1 MATRTRPREHAPAH
15 VGSPALRIEDDA
27 LLRGQGWF
35 IDDLDPLPNI
45 GCAAVVRSPFAHARI
60 GAIDA
65 AAALALPGVIGVVTG
80 ADVAAHSRPFGSAL
94 GPGIVHHAAAVD
106 VARYVGEPV
115 CVVVAR
121 DRYLAEDAAERVLVD
136 YAPRPVAASVEAA
149 IAEGAPLLHPAIGSN
164 VVSDRS
170 FRYGDPEAA
179 LASAA
184 HVVRERF
191 RHPRSSA
198 TPVECYGVIAHWQ
211 AGGVTAWANFQGP
224 FTLHGVAAAALGIP
238 AAKLRLLTP
247 SESGGS
253 FGTKAAV
260 LHAVVL
266 MAIASRLLGVPVRW
280 TEDRNEHLLAAST
293 ATERTSEVE
302 AAFSAEGRLLAL
314 RLDLI
319 DEVGAYVRAPE
330 PATLYRMHG
339 CLTGAYDVQDLAVRS
354 RVVVSNRAPSGLNR
368 GFGGPQLYSALER
381 TMHIAARR
389 LGIDPAE
396 LARRNLVQARQMPYR
411 AAAGAVYDSGDYPAC
426 LDRAL
431 ELAGYD
437 RLRAEQAAARV
448 EGRLLGIG
456 LACVVE
462 PSVSNMGYI
471 TLVER
476 AEQRAA
482 GLPKSG
488 NAEGVTIVM
497 GAQGGVTLRLTTTPQ
512 GQGHR
517 TVAAQVA
524 ADVLGLDPEQID
536 VRTEAD
542 TAANPWTVS
551 SGNYSSRFAAMGASA
566 VHLAATRLADRL
578 RALAAPGLGCT
589 PEDVEL
595 AGGVARARARGA
607 GAPGIPLRR
616 LAGAAHWHPSDL
628 TGTAAEG
635 LALTVTYT
643 LPISPPDDDDRV
655 NSSACYGFVAD
666 VCVVEI
672 DPETAE
678 IAVRSYVTVHDAGR
692 LLNPLLAD
700 GQVRGGLA
708 HGLGAALLEE
718 HRYDE
723 HGNLMTAT
731 FLDYL
736 PPTATELPR
745 VVSAHLESPSPLTPL
760 GAKGLGEG
768 TTMSA
773 PAAIANAVADALGVD
788 HVELPATPQRIW
800 ALL

>member
-1 MATRTRPREHAPAH
+1 VATRTRPREQAPGH
-15 VGSPALRIEDDA
+15 IGRSALRVEDDA

-35 IDDLDPLPNI
+35 VDDLDPLPNI

-65 AAALALPGVIGVVTG
+65 SAALALPGVIGVVTG

-94 GPGIVHHAAAVD
+94 GPGIIHHAAAVD
-106 VARYVGEPV
+106 IARYVGEPV

-136 YAPRPVAASVEAA
+136 YEPLRVAASVEAA
-149 IAEGAPLLHPAIGSN
+149 LAEDAPLLHPAVGSN

-170 FRYGDPEAA
+170 FSYGDPEAA
-179 LASAA
+179 FARAA

-224 FTLHGVAAAALGIP
+224 FTLHGVAAAALAIP

-266 MAIASRLLGVPVRW
+266 MAIASRCLGVPVRW
-280 TEDRNEHLLAAST
+280 TEDRNEHLLAASM

-302 AAFSAEGRLLAL
+302 AAFDADGRLLGL
-314 RLDLI
+314 RLDLV

-368 GFGGPQLYSALER
+368 GFGGPQLYSALEC

-396 LARRNLVQARQMPYR
+396 LARRNLVRARQMPYR
-411 AAAGAVYDSGDYPAC
+411 AAAGAVYDSGDYEAC

-431 ELAGYD
+431 ELAGYAG
-437 RLRAEQAAARV
+437 LRAEQAEARAA
-448 EGRLLGIG
+448 GRLLGIG

-471 TLVER
+471 TLVES
-476 AEQRAA
+476 AEDRAA

-488 NAEGVTIVM
+488 NAEGATITM
-497 GAQGGVTLRLTTTPQ
+497 GAQGGVTLRITTTPQ

-524 ADVLGLDPEQID
+524 ADVLGLDPDQID
-536 VRTEAD
+536 VRTDAD

-578 RALAAPGLGCT
+578 RALAAPLLGCA
-589 PEDVEL
+589 PQDVEL
-595 AGGVARARARGA
+595 MDGKARLRGDEERSVSV
-607 GAPGIPLRR
+607 RR
-616 LAGAAHWHPSDL
+616 LAGGAHWHPSDL
-628 TGTAAEG
+628 TGEAAEG

-723 HGNLMTAT
+723 DGNLMTAT

-745 VVSAHLESPSPLTPL
+745 VVSAHLESPSPLTLL

-788 HVELPATPQRIW
+788 RVDLPATPQRIW
-800 ALL
+800 ELL

>member
-1 MATRTRPREHAPAH
+1 
-15 VGSPALRIEDDA
+15 
-27 LLRGQGWF
+27 
-35 IDDLDPLPNI
+35 
-45 GCAAVVRSPFAHARI
+45 
-60 GAIDA
+60 
-65 AAALALPGVIGVVTG
+65 GVIGVVTG
-80 ADVAAHSRPFGSAL
+80 ADVAARSRPFGSAL
-94 GPGIVHHAAAVD
+94 GAGIVHYAAAVD
-106 VARYVGEPV
+106 IARYVGEPV
-115 CVVVAR
+115 CIVVAR
-121 DRYLAEDAAERVLVD
+121 DRYIAEDAAERVLVD
-136 YAPRPVAASVEAA
+136 YEPLPVAASVEAA
-149 IAEGAPLLHPAIGSN
+149 LAEGAPVLHEALGSN
-164 VVSDRS
+164 VAGDRAFS
-170 FRYGDPEAA
+170 YGDPDAA
-179 LASAA
+179 FARAA
-184 HVVRERF
+184 HVVREHF

-238 AAKLRLLTP
+238 GSKLRLLTP
-247 SESGGS
+247 AESGGS

-260 LHAVVL
+260 LHSVVL
-266 MAIASRLLGVPVRW
+266 MAIASRCLGVPVRW
-280 TEDRNEHLLAAST
+280 TEDRGEHLLAASM

-302 AAFSAEGRLLAL
+302 AAFAADGRLLGL

-354 RVVVSNRAPSGLNR
+354 RVVVTNRAPSGLNR

-389 LGIDPAE
+389 LGIDPGE
-396 LARRNLVQARQMPYR
+396 LARRNLVRAEQMPYR
-411 AAAGAVYDSGDYPAC
+411 AAAGAVYDSGDYHAC
-426 LDRAL
+426 FERAL

-437 RLRAEQAAARV
+437 DLRAEQARARA

-471 TLVER
+471 TLAQTAEER
-476 AEQRAA
+476 AT
-482 GLPKSG
+482 GLPKSS
-488 NAEGVTIVM
+488 NAEGATIAM
-497 GAQGGVTLRLTTTPQ
+497 GPHGGVTLRITTTPQ

-524 ADVLGLDPEQID
+524 ADVLGLAPEQID
-536 VRTEAD
+536 VRTDAD

-566 VHLAATRLADRL
+566 VHLAASRLADRL
-578 RALAAPGLGCT
+578 RALAAPVLGCAAG
-589 PEDVEL
+589 EIEL
-595 AGGVARARARGA
+595 ADGVARVRGDEARSVS
-607 GAPGIPLRR
+607 IRR
-616 LAGAAHWHPSDL
+616 LAGAAHWHPGDL
-628 TGTAAEG
+628 TGEAAEG

-643 LPISPPDDDDRV
+643 LPISPPDSDDRV
-655 NSSACYGFVAD
+655 NSSACYGFIAD

-692 LLNPLLAD
+692 LLNPMLAD
-700 GQVRGGLA
+700 GQIRGGLA

-718 HRYDE
+718 HRYDDD
-723 HGNLMTAT
+723 GNLMTAT

-745 VVSAHLESPSPLTPL
+745 VVTDHLESPSPLTPL

-768 TTMSA
+768 NTMSA
-773 PAAIANAVADALGVD
+773 PAAIANAVADALD
-788 HVELPATPQRIW
+788 IDSIELPATPQRIW
-800 ALL
+800 ELL

>member
-1 MATRTRPREHAPAH
+1 
-15 VGSPALRIEDDA
+15 
-27 LLRGQGWF
+27 
-35 IDDLDPLPNI
+35 
-45 GCAAVVRSPFAHARI
+45 VRSPFAHARI

-65 AAALALPGVIGVVTG
+65 SAALALPGVIGVVTG
-80 ADVAAHSRPFGSAL
+80 ADVAAHSRPFASAV

-121 DRYLAEDAAERVLVD
+121 DRYIAEDGAERVLVD
-136 YAPRPVAASVEAA
+136 YVPLPVAASAEAA
-149 IAEGAPLLHPAIGSN
+149 LAEGAPLLHPALGSN
-164 VVSDRS
+164 VASDRAFS
-170 FRYGDPEAA
+170 YGDPEAA
-179 LASAA
+179 FAQAA

-238 AAKLRLLTP
+238 GAKLRLLTP
-247 SESGGS
+247 AESGGS

-266 MAIASRLLGVPVRW
+266 MAIASRVLGVPVRW
-280 TEDRNEHLLAAST
+280 TEDRGEHLLSASM

-302 AAFSAEGRLLAL
+302 AAFAADGRLLGL

-354 RVVVSNRAPSGLNR
+354 RVVVSNRAPTGLNR
-368 GFGGPQLYSALER
+368 GFGGPQLYGALER

-396 LARRNLVQARQMPYR
+396 LARRNLVRVEQMPYR
-411 AAAGAVYDSGDYPAC
+411 AAAGALYDSGDYRAC
-426 LDRAL
+426 LERAL
-431 ELAGYD
+431 ELAGYEE
-437 RLRAEQAAARV
+437 LRAEQARARA
-448 EGRLLGIG
+448 EGRLLGVG

-471 TLVER
+471 TLVQSAGER
-476 AEQRAA
+476 AADR
-482 GLPKSG
+482 PKSG
-488 NAEGVTIVM
+488 NAEGVTIAM
-497 GAQGGVTLRLTTTPQ
+497 GPHGGVTLRITTTPQ

-524 ADVLGLDPEQID
+524 ADELGLDPGQID
-536 VRTEAD
+536 VRTDAD

-551 SGNYSSRFAAMGASA
+551 SGNYSSRFAALGASA
-566 VHLAATRLADRL
+566 VQLAASRLADRL
-578 RALAAPGLGCT
+578 RALAAPVLGC
-589 PEDVEL
+589 
-595 AGGVARARARGA
+595 
-607 GAPGIPLRR
+607 APGEIELVSGCARVRGDEQRSVPVPR
-616 LAGAAHWHPSDL
+616 LAGASHWHPSNL
-628 TGTAAEG
+628 SGKAAEG

-643 LPISPPDDDDRV
+643 LPISPPDEDDRV
-655 NSSACYGFVAD
+655 NSSACYGFIAD
-666 VCVVEI
+666 VCAVEI
-672 DPETAE
+672 DAETAE
-678 IAVRSYVTVHDAGR
+678 VAVRSYVTVHDAGR

-700 GQVRGGLA
+700 GQIRGGLA

-723 HGNLMTAT
+723 DGNLMTGT

-768 TTMSA
+768 NTMSA
-773 PAAIANAVADALGVD
+773 PAAIANAVADALDVD
-788 HVELPATPQRIW
+788 AIELPATPQRIW
-800 ALL
+800 ERM

>member
-1 MATRTRPREHAPAH
+1 VATRTRAREQAPGH
-15 VGSPALRIEDDA
+15 VGRSALRVEDDA

-35 IDDLDPLPNI
+35 IDDLDPLPNT
-45 GCAAVVRSPFAHARI
+45 GVAAVVRSPFAHARI
-60 GAIDA
+60 GHVDVS
-65 AAALALPGVIGVVTG
+65 AALALPGVIGVVTG
-80 ADVAAHSRPFGSAL
+80 AEVAAHSRPFASAL
-94 GPGIVHHAAAVD
+94 GPGLIHHAAAVD

-121 DRYLAEDAAERVLVD
+121 DRYIAEDAAERVLVD
-136 YAPRPVAASVEAA
+136 YEPLPVAASVEAA
-149 IAEGAPLLHPAIGSN
+149 MATDAPLLHPLLGSN
-164 VVSDRS
+164 VVSDRAFS
-170 FRYGDPEAA
+170 YGDAGGA
-179 LASAA
+179 FAGAA

-211 AGGVTAWANFQGP
+211 SGGVTAWANFQGP
-224 FTLHGVAAAALGIP
+224 FTLHSVAAAALGIP
-238 AAKLRLLTP
+238 GAKLRLLTP
-247 SESGGS
+247 AESGGS

-266 MAIASRLLGVPVRW
+266 MAIASRCLGVPVRW
-280 TEDRNEHLLAAST
+280 TEDRSEHLLSASM

-302 AAFSAEGRLLAL
+302 AAFAADGRLLGL

-354 RVVVSNRAPSGLNR
+354 RVVVTNRAPTGLNR
-368 GFGGPQLYSALER
+368 GFGGPQLYTALER
-381 TMHIAARR
+381 TMYIAARR
-389 LGIDPAE
+389 LGLDPADV
-396 LARRNLVQARQMPYR
+396 ARRNLVRTEQMPYR
-411 AAAGAVYDSGDYPAC
+411 AAAGAVYDSGDYHAC
-426 LDRAL
+426 LERAL
-431 ELAGYD
+431 ELAGYPE
-437 RLRAEQAAARV
+437 LRAEQIQARA

-456 LACVVE
+456 LACIVE

-471 TLVER
+471 TLVQS
-476 AEQRAA
+476 AEERAA

-488 NAEGVTIVM
+488 SAEGVTIAM
-497 GAQGGVTLRLTTTPQ
+497 GPHGGVTLRITTTPQ

-524 ADVLGLDPEQID
+524 ADVLGLAPEQID
-536 VRTEAD
+536 VRTDAD

-551 SGNYSSRFAAMGASA
+551 SGNYSSRFSAMGASA
-566 VHLAATRLADRL
+566 VHLAATRLAERL
-578 RALAAPGLGCT
+578 RALAAPMLACGAD
-589 PEDVEL
+589 EVEL
-595 AGGVARARARGA
+595 SGGSARVRGDEARSVSIRK
-607 GAPGIPLRR
+607 
-616 LAGAAHWHPSDL
+616 LAGASHWHPSDL
-628 TGTAAEG
+628 TGLAAEG

-643 LPISPPDDDDRV
+643 LPIAPPDDDDRV

-672 DPETAE
+672 DRETAE
-678 IAVRSYVTVHDAGR
+678 LAVRSYVTVHDAGR
-692 LLNPLLAD
+692 LLNPMLAE
-700 GQVRGGLA
+700 GQIRGGLA

-723 HGNLMTAT
+723 DGNLMTGT

-745 VVSAHLESPSPLTPL
+745 VVSAHFESPSPLTPL

-773 PAAIANAVADALGVD
+773 PAAIANAVADALGID
-788 HVELPATPQRIW
+788 AIELPATSQRIW
-800 ALL
+800 ELL

>member
-1 MATRTRPREHAPAH
+1 MATRTRPREQAPGH
-15 VGSPALRIEDDA
+15 VGRSVLRVEDDA

-35 IDDLDPLPNI
+35 VDDLDPLP
-45 GCAAVVRSPFAHARI
+45 GTGVAAVVRSPFAHARI

-65 AAALALPGVIGVVTG
+65 SEALAMPGVIGVVTG
-80 ADVAAHSRPFGSAL
+80 ADVAAHSRPFASAL
-94 GPGIVHHAAAVD
+94 GPGVVHHAAAVD
-106 VARYVGEPV
+106 LARYVGEPV

-121 DRYLAEDAAERVLVD
+121 DRYAAEDAAERVQVEYDPL
-136 YAPRPVAASVEAA
+136 PVAASVEAA
-149 IAEGAPLLHPAIGSN
+149 MAEGAPLLHPALGSN
-164 VVSDRS
+164 TVSERTFS
-170 FRYGDPEAA
+170 YGDPDAA
-179 LASAA
+179 FAVAA

-211 AGGVTAWANFQGP
+211 AGAVTAWANFQGP
-224 FTLHGVAAAALGIP
+224 FTLHSVAAAALGIP
-238 AAKLRLLTP
+238 GSKLRLLTP
-247 SESGGS
+247 AESGGS

-266 MAIASRLLGVPVRW
+266 MAIASRCLGVPVRW
-280 TEDRNEHLLAAST
+280 TEDRSEHLLAASM

-302 AAFSAEGRLLAL
+302 AAFAADGRLLGL

-354 RVVVSNRAPSGLNR
+354 RVVVTNRAPTGLNR
-368 GFGGPQLYSALER
+368 GFGGPQLYTALER
-381 TMHIAARR
+381 TMYIAARR
-389 LGIDPAE
+389 LGLDPADV
-396 LARRNLVQARQMPYR
+396 ARRNLVRAEQMPYR
-411 AAAGAVYDSGDYPAC
+411 AAAGAVYDSGDYHAC
-426 LDRAL
+426 LERAL
-431 ELAGYD
+431 ELAGYEN
-437 RLRAEQAAARV
+437 LRAEQARARA

-456 LACVVE
+456 LACIVE

-471 TLVER
+471 TLVQDAGE
-476 AEQRAA
+476 RAA

-488 NAEGVTIVM
+488 SAEGVTIAM
-497 GAQGGVTLRLTTTPQ
+497 GPHGGVTLRITTTPQ

-524 ADVLGLDPEQID
+524 ADALGLAPEQIE
-536 VRTEAD
+536 VRTDAD

-551 SGNYSSRFAAMGASA
+551 SGNYSSRFSAIGASA
-566 VHLAATRLADRL
+566 VQLAATRLADRL
-578 RALAAPGLGCT
+578 RALAAPMLGCET
-589 PEDVEL
+589 GAVEL
-595 AGGVARARARGA
+595 AGGCARVREEPERSVS
-607 GAPGIPLRR
+607 IRK
-616 LAGAAHWHPSDL
+616 LAGASHWNPSDL
-628 TGTAAEG
+628 TGEAAEG

-643 LPISPPDDDDRV
+643 LPIAPPDDDDRV

-678 IAVRSYVTVHDAGR
+678 LAVRSYVTVHDAGR
-692 LLNPLLAD
+692 LLNPMLAE
-700 GQVRGGLA
+700 GQIRGGLA

-718 HRYDE
+718 HRYDDD
-723 HGNLMTAT
+723 GNLMTGT

-745 VVSAHLESPSPLTPL
+745 VVSAHFESPSPLTPL

-773 PAAIANAVADALGVD
+773 PAALANAVADALGRD
-788 HVELPATPQRIW
+788 AIELPATSQRIW
-800 ALL
+800 ELL

>member
-1 MATRTRPREHAPAH
+1 VATRTRPREQAPGH
-15 VGSPALRIEDDA
+15 VGRPALRVEDDA

-35 IDDLDPLPNI
+35 IDDLDPLPNT
-45 GCAAVVRSPFAHARI
+45 GCAAIVRSPFAHARI
-60 GAIDA
+60 GEIDA
-65 AAALALPGVIGVVTG
+65 SAALALPGVIGVVTG
-80 ADVAAHSRPFGSAL
+80 ADVASHSRPFASAL
-94 GPGIVHHAAAVD
+94 GPGIVHYAAAVD
-106 VARYVGEPV
+106 RARHVGEPV

-121 DRYLAEDAAERVLVD
+121 DRYVAEDAAERVLVE
-136 YAPRPVAASVEAA
+136 YEPLPVAGSVEAA
-149 IAEGAPLLHPAIGSN
+149 LAEGAPLLHPALGSN
-164 VVSDRS
+164 VASDRS
-170 FRYGDPEAA
+170 FTYGDPDAA
-179 LASAA
+179 FAGAA
-184 HVVRERF
+184 HVLRERF

-238 AAKLRLLTP
+238 GAKLRLLTP
-247 SESGGS
+247 AESGGS

-266 MAIASRLLGVPVRW
+266 MAIASRCLGVPVRW
-280 TEDRNEHLLAAST
+280 TEDRGEHLLASSM

-302 AAFSAEGRLLAL
+302 AAFAADGRLLGL

-368 GFGGPQLYSALER
+368 GFGGPQLYGALER

-389 LGIDPAE
+389 LGLDPSDV
-396 LARRNLVQARQMPYR
+396 ARRNLVRAEQMPYR
-411 AAAGAVYDSGDYPAC
+411 AAAGAVYDSGDYHAC
-426 LDRAL
+426 FERAL
-431 ELAGYD
+431 ELARYAD
-437 RLRAEQAAARV
+437 LRGEQARARA

-471 TLVER
+471 TLVQS
-476 AEQRAA
+476 AEERAA

-488 NAEGVTIVM
+488 SAEGVTIAM
-497 GAQGGVTLRLTTTPQ
+497 GPHGGVTLRITTTPQ

-524 ADVLGLDPEQID
+524 ADVLGLEPEQID
-536 VRTEAD
+536 VRTDAD

-551 SGNYSSRFAAMGASA
+551 SGNYSSRFAALGASA
-566 VHLAATRLADRL
+566 VQLAATHLADRL
-578 RALAAPGLGCT
+578 CALAAPVLGCAAG
-589 PEDVEL
+589 DVEL
-595 AGGVARARARGA
+595 AA
-607 GAPGIPLRR
+607 GAARVRGEEARSVPIRR

-628 TGTAAEG
+628 SGLAAEG

-643 LPISPPDDDDRV
+643 LPISPPGDDDRV

-678 IAVRSYVTVHDAGR
+678 IAVRTYVTVHDAGR

-723 HGNLMTAT
+723 DGNLMTAT

-745 VVSAHLESPSPLTPL
+745 VISEHLESPSPLTPL

-788 HVELPATPQRIW
+788 SIELPATPQRIW
-800 ALL
+800 ELL

>member
-1 MATRTRPREHAPAH
+1 VATRTRPREQAAGH
-15 VGSPALRIEDDA
+15 VGRPALRSEDDA

-35 IDDLDPLPNI
+35 IDDLDPLPNT
-45 GCAAVVRSPFAHARI
+45 GCAAIVRSPYAHARV

-65 AAALALPGVIGVVTG
+65 SGALALPGVIGVVTG
-80 ADVAAHSRPFGSAL
+80 ADVAALSRPFGSAV
-94 GPGIVHHAAAVD
+94 GPAVVHHAAAVD
-106 VARYVGEPV
+106 VARYAGEPV

-121 DRYLAEDAAERVLVD
+121 DRYLAEDAAERVQVEYEPL
-136 YAPRPVAASVEAA
+136 PVAASVEAA
-149 IAEGAPLLHPAIGSN
+149 LADGAPLLHPAAGSN
-164 VVSDRS
+164 VVSDRAFS
-170 FRYGDPEAA
+170 YGDPETAFAA
-179 LASAA
+179 AA

-211 AGGVTAWANFQGP
+211 AGAVTAWANFQGP
-224 FTLHGVAAAALGIP
+224 FSLHGVATAALGIP
-238 AAKLRLLTP
+238 GARLRLITP

-266 MAIASRLLGVPVRW
+266 MAIASRRLGIPVRW
-280 TEDRNEHLLAAST
+280 TEDRNEHLLAASS

-302 AAFSAEGRLLAL
+302 AAFSADGRLLGL

-354 RVVVSNRAPSGLNR
+354 RVVVTNRAPSGLNR
-368 GFGGPQLYSALER
+368 GFGGPQLYSALEG
-381 TMHIAARR
+381 TMHAAARR
-389 LGIDPAE
+389 IGIDPAE
-396 LARRNLVQARQMPYR
+396 LARRNLVPAGRMPYR
-411 AAAGAVYDSGDYPAC
+411 AAAGAVYDSGDYRAC
-426 LDRAL
+426 LERAL
-431 ELAGYD
+431 ELPGYD
-437 RLRAEQAAARV
+437 ALRAEQSAARA

-471 TLVER
+471 TLVQHAEER
-476 AEQRAA
+476 V
-482 GLPKSG
+482 LPKSG
-488 NAEGVTIVM
+488 NAEGATIAM
-497 GAQGGVTLRLTTTPQ
+497 GPQGDVTLRITTTPQ

-524 ADVLGLDPEQID
+524 ADVLGLDPAQID
-536 VRTEAD
+536 VRTDAD

-566 VHLAATRLADRL
+566 VHLAATRLAERL
-578 RALAAPGLGCT
+578 RALAAPVLGCA
-589 PEDVEL
+589 PQDVEL
-595 AGGVARARARGA
+595 AGAHARVLGEERSV
-607 GAPGIPLRR
+607 PLRR

-628 TGTAAEG
+628 AGEAAEG

-723 HGNLMTAT
+723 AGTLMTAT

-773 PAAIANAVADALGVD
+773 PAAVANAVADALGVER
-788 HVELPATPQRIW
+788 VELPATPQRIW
-800 ALL
+800 ELL

>member
-1 MATRTRPREHAPAH
+1 MATRTRSREQAPAH
-15 VGSPALRIEDDA
+15 VGRPALRIEDDA

-35 IDDLDPLPNI
+35 IDDLDPLPNT
-45 GCAAVVRSPFAHARI
+45 GVAAIVRSPFAHARI
-60 GAIDA
+60 GEIDIA
-65 AAALALPGVIGVVTG
+65 GALEMPGVIGVVTG
-80 ADVAAHSRPFGSAL
+80 ADIAAHSRPFGSAL

-136 YAPRPVAASVEAA
+136 YEPLRVAAGVEAA
-149 IAEGAPLLHPAIGSN
+149 LAERAPLLHPALGSN
-164 VVSDRS
+164 VASDRTFS
-170 FRYGDPEAA
+170 YGNPEAA
-179 LASAA
+179 FAGAA

-211 AGGVTAWANFQGP
+211 NDGVTAWANFQGP
-224 FTLHGVAAAALGIP
+224 FTLHSVAAAALGIP
-238 AAKLRLLTP
+238 GARLRLLTP
-247 SESGGS
+247 ADSGGS

-266 MAIASRLLGVPVRW
+266 MAIASRCVGVPVRW
-280 TEDRNEHLLAAST
+280 TEDRGEHLLAGSM

-302 AAFSAEGRLLAL
+302 AAFTADGRLLGL
-314 RLDLI
+314 RLDLV

-354 RVVVSNRAPSGLNR
+354 RVVVTNRAPTGLNR
-368 GFGGPQLYSALER
+368 GFGGPQLYTALER
-381 TMHIAARR
+381 TMYIAARR
-389 LGIDPAE
+389 LGLDPAE
-396 LARRNLVQARQMPYR
+396 VARRNLVRAQQMPYR
-411 AAAGAVYDSGDYPAC
+411 AAAGAVFDSGDYHAC
-426 LDRAL
+426 LERAL
-431 ELAGYD
+431 ELAGYEE
-437 RLRAEQAAARV
+437 LRAEQVRARA

-456 LACVVE
+456 LACIVE

-471 TLVER
+471 TLVQS
-476 AEQRAA
+476 AEERAA

-488 NAEGVTIVM
+488 SAEGVTIAM
-497 GAQGGVTLRLTTTPQ
+497 GPHGGVTLRITTTPQ

-524 ADVLGLDPEQID
+524 ADALGLAPEQID
-536 VRTEAD
+536 VRTDAD

-551 SGNYSSRFAAMGASA
+551 SGNYSSRFSAMGASA
-566 VHLAATRLADRL
+566 VQLAATRLAERL
-578 RALAAPGLGCT
+578 RALAAPMLECESG
-589 PEDVEL
+589 EVEL
-595 AGGVARARARGA
+595 AGGEARVRGDE
-607 GAPGIPLRR
+607 GRSVSIRK
-616 LAGAAHWHPSDL
+616 LAGASHWHPSDL
-628 TGTAAEG
+628 TGAAAEG

-643 LPISPPDDDDRV
+643 LPIAPPDEDDRV
-655 NSSACYGFVAD
+655 NSSACYGFVCD

-678 IAVRSYVTVHDAGR
+678 LTVRAYVTVHDAGR
-692 LLNPLLAD
+692 LLNPMLAE
-700 GQVRGGLA
+700 GQIRGGLA

-723 HGNLMTAT
+723 DGNLMTGT

-736 PPTATELPR
+736 PPTATELPA
-745 VVSAHLESPSPLTPL
+745 VVSAHFESPSPLTPL

-773 PAAIANAVADALGVD
+773 PAAIANAVADALGID
-788 HVELPATPQRIW
+788 AVELPATSQRIW
-800 ALL
+800 ELL

>member
-1 MATRTRPREHAPAH
+1 
-15 VGSPALRIEDDA
+15 VLRVEDDA

-35 IDDLDPLPNI
+35 IDDLDPLPNS
-45 GCAAVVRSPFAHARI
+45 GWAAVVRSPFAHARI
-60 GAIDA
+60 GAIDVS
-65 AAALALPGVIGVVTG
+65 AALALPGVVGVITG
-80 ADVAAHSRPFGSAL
+80 ADVAAHSRPFASAV
-94 GPGIVHHAAAVD
+94 GPGIIHYAAAVD

-136 YAPRPVAASVEAA
+136 YEPLPVAASVEAA
-149 IAEGAPLLHPAIGSN
+149 LAEGAPLLHPAVGSN
-164 VVSDRS
+164 VVSDRA
-170 FRYGDPEAA
+170 FRYGDPDTAFA
-179 LASAA
+179 QAVL
-184 HVVRERF
+184 VVRERF
-191 RHPRSSA
+191 RHPRSAA

-238 AAKLRLLTP
+238 GAKLRLLTP

-266 MAIASRLLGVPVRW
+266 MAIASRCLGVPVRW
-280 TEDRNEHLLAAST
+280 TEDRNEHLLAASM

-302 AAFSAEGRLLAL
+302 AAFSADGRLLGL

-368 GFGGPQLYSALER
+368 GFGGPQLYSALEG

-396 LARRNLVQARQMPYR
+396 LARRNLVLAGQMPYR
-411 AAAGAVYDSGDYPAC
+411 AAAGAVYDSGDYQAC

-431 ELAGYD
+431 ELAGYAE
-437 RLRAEQAAARV
+437 LRAEQAGARAA
-448 EGRLLGIG
+448 GRLLGIG

-471 TLVER
+471 TLVQTAEER
-476 AEQRAA
+476 AG

-488 NAEGVTIVM
+488 NAEGVTIAM
-497 GAQGGVTLRLTTTPQ
+497 GAQGGVTLRITTTPQ

-524 ADVLGLDPEQID
+524 ADVLGLEPDQID
-536 VRTEAD
+536 VRTDAD

-578 RALAAPGLGCT
+578 RALAAPALGCA

-595 AGGVARARARGA
+595 ADGVARLRGDDDQSV
-607 GAPGIPLRR
+607 PIRR

-628 TGTAAEG
+628 SGEAAEG

-643 LPISPPDDDDRV
+643 LPIAPPDDDDRV

-678 IAVRSYVTVHDAGR
+678 LTVRDYVTVHDAGR
-692 LLNPLLAD
+692 LLNPLLAE
-700 GQVRGGLA
+700 GQIRGGLA

-723 HGNLMTAT
+723 DGNLMTGT

-745 VVSAHLESPSPLTPL
+745 VVSEHFESPSPLTPL

-773 PAAIANAVADALGVD
+773 PAAIANAVADALGID
-788 HVELPATPQRIW
+788 AIELPATSQRIW
-800 ALL
+800 ELL

>member
-1 MATRTRPREHAPAH
+1 M
-15 VGSPALRIEDDA
+15 
-27 LLRGQGWF
+27 
-35 IDDLDPLPNI
+35 
-45 GCAAVVRSPFAHARI
+45 
-60 GAIDA
+60 
-65 AAALALPGVIGVVTG
+65 
-80 ADVAAHSRPFGSAL
+80 
-94 GPGIVHHAAAVD
+94 
-106 VARYVGEPV
+106 
-115 CVVVAR
+115 
-121 DRYLAEDAAERVLVD
+121 
-136 YAPRPVAASVEAA
+136 
-149 IAEGAPLLHPAIGSN
+149 
-164 VVSDRS
+164 
-170 FRYGDPEAA
+170 
-179 LASAA
+179 
-184 HVVRERF
+184 
-191 RHPRSSA
+191 
-198 TPVECYGVIAHWQ
+198 
-211 AGGVTAWANFQGP
+211 
-224 FTLHGVAAAALGIP
+224 AAAALGIP
-238 AAKLRLLTP
+238 GAKLRLLTP

-266 MAIASRLLGVPVRW
+266 MAIASRCLGVPVRW
-280 TEDRNEHLLAAST
+280 TEDRNEHLLAASM

-302 AAFSAEGRLLAL
+302 AAFAADGRLLGL
-314 RLDLI
+314 RLDLL
-319 DEVGAYVRAPE
+319 DDVGAYVRAPE

-354 RVVVSNRAPSGLNR
+354 RVVVSNRSPSGLNR

-381 TMHIAARR
+381 TMYIAARR

-396 LARRNLVQARQMPYR
+396 LARRNLVRARQMPYR
-411 AAAGAVYDSGDYPAC
+411 AAAGAVYDSGDYEAC

-431 ELAGYD
+431 ELAGYAE
-437 RLRAEQAAARV
+437 LRAEQAEARAA
-448 EGRLLGIG
+448 GRLLGIG

-471 TLVER
+471 TLVES
-476 AEQRAA
+476 AEERAA

-488 NAEGVTIVM
+488 NAEGATITM
-497 GAQGGVTLRLTTTPQ
+497 GAQGGVTLRITTTPQ

-536 VRTEAD
+536 VRTDAD

-566 VHLAATRLADRL
+566 VHLAATRLAGRL
-578 RALAAPGLGCT
+578 RALAAPLLGCA

-595 AGGVARARARGA
+595 TGGRARVRGDDERSVSV
-607 GAPGIPLRR
+607 RR
-616 LAGAAHWHPSDL
+616 LAGGAHWHPSDL
-628 TGTAAEG
+628 TGEAAEG

-643 LPISPPDDDDRV
+643 LPISPPDEDDRV

-678 IAVRSYVTVHDAGR
+678 VAVRSYVTVHDAGR

-723 HGNLMTAT
+723 DGNLMTAT

-788 HVELPATPQRIW
+788 RVDLPATPQRIW
-800 ALL
+800 ELL

>member
-1 MATRTRPREHAPAH
+1 M
-15 VGSPALRIEDDA
+15 LRVEDDA

-35 IDDLDPLPNI
+35 IDDLDPVPNS

-60 GAIDA
+60 GAIDVS
-65 AAALALPGVIGVVTG
+65 AALALPGVVGVITG
-80 ADVAAHSRPFGSAL
+80 ADVAAHSRPFASAV
-94 GPGIVHHAAAVD
+94 GPGIVHYAAAVD

-136 YAPRPVAASVEAA
+136 YEPLPVAASVEAA
-149 IAEGAPLLHPAIGSN
+149 LAEGAPLLHPAVGSN
-164 VVSDRS
+164 VVSDRAFS
-170 FRYGDPEAA
+170 YGDPNAAFAQAA
-179 LASAA
+179 L
-184 HVVRERF
+184 VVRERF
-191 RHPRSSA
+191 RHPRSAA

-238 AAKLRLLTP
+238 GAKLRLLTP

-266 MAIASRLLGVPVRW
+266 MAIASRCLGVPVRW
-280 TEDRNEHLLAAST
+280 TEDRNEHLLAASM

-302 AAFSAEGRLLAL
+302 AAFSADGRLLGL

-368 GFGGPQLYSALER
+368 GFGGPQLYSALEG

-396 LARRNLVQARQMPYR
+396 LARRNLVLAGQMPYR
-411 AAAGAVYDSGDYPAC
+411 AAAGAVYDSGDYQAC

-431 ELAGYD
+431 ELAGYAE
-437 RLRAEQAAARV
+437 LRVEQAGARAA
-448 EGRLLGIG
+448 GRLLGIG

-471 TLVER
+471 TLVQTAEER
-476 AEQRAA
+476 AG

-488 NAEGVTIVM
+488 NAEGVTIAM
-497 GAQGGVTLRLTTTPQ
+497 GAQGGVTLRITTTPQ

-524 ADVLGLDPEQID
+524 ADVLGLEPDQID
-536 VRTEAD
+536 VRTDAD

-551 SGNYSSRFAAMGASA
+551 SGNYSSSFAAMGASA

-578 RALAAPGLGCT
+578 RALAAPALGCA

-595 AGGVARARARGA
+595 ADGVARLRGDDDQSV
-607 GAPGIPLRR
+607 PIRR

-628 TGTAAEG
+628 SGEAAEG

-643 LPISPPDDDDRV
+643 LPIAPPDDDDRV

-678 IAVRSYVTVHDAGR
+678 IAVRSYVTVHDAGC

-723 HGNLMTAT
+723 HGNLTTAT

-745 VVSAHLESPSPLTPL
+745 VISAHLESPSPLTPL

-773 PAAIANAVADALGVD
+773 PAAIANAVADALGVE
-788 HVELPATPQRIW
+788 HIELPATPQRIW
-800 ALL
+800 ELL

>member
-1 MATRTRPREHAPAH
+1 MATRTRSRQQAPGH
-15 VGSPALRIEDDA
+15 VGRSALRIEDDA

-35 IDDLDPLPNI
+35 VDDLDPLPNT
-45 GCAAVVRSPFAHARI
+45 GVAAIVRSPFAHARI
-60 GAIDA
+60 GEIDVS
-65 AAALALPGVIGVVTG
+65 AALALPGVIGVVTG

-106 VARYVGEPV
+106 IARYVGEPV

-121 DRYLAEDAAERVLVD
+121 DRYIAEDAAERVLVD
-136 YAPRPVAASVEAA
+136 YEPLPVAASVEAA
-149 IAEGAPLLHPAIGSN
+149 LAEDAPVLHEALGSN
-164 VVSDRS
+164 VAGDRS
-170 FRYGDPEAA
+170 YSYGDPEAA
-179 LASAA
+179 FAGAA

-211 AGGVTAWANFQGP
+211 AGSVTAWANFQGP

-238 AAKLRLLTP
+238 GARLRLLTP

-266 MAIASRLLGVPVRW
+266 MAIASRCLGVPVRW
-280 TEDRNEHLLAAST
+280 TEDRGEHLLAASM
-293 ATERTSEVE
+293 ATERRSEVE
-302 AAFSAEGRLLAL
+302 ASFDAAGRLLGL

-339 CLTGAYDVQDLAVRS
+339 CLTGAYDVQHLAVRS
-354 RVVVSNRAPSGLNR
+354 RVVVTNRAPSGLNR

-396 LARRNLVQARQMPYR
+396 LARRNLVRAAQMPYR
-411 AAAGAVYDSGDYPAC
+411 AAAGAVYDSGDYLAC
-426 LDRAL
+426 LERAL

-437 RLRAEQAAARV
+437 ELRTGQASARA

-471 TLVER
+471 TLAQTAEER
-476 AEQRAA
+476 AT

-488 NAEGVTIVM
+488 NAEGVTIAM
-497 GAQGGVTLRLTTTPQ
+497 GAHGGVTLRITTTPQ

-524 ADVLGLDPEQID
+524 ADVLGLEPGQID
-536 VRTEAD
+536 VRTDAD
-542 TAANPWTVS
+542 TSANPWTVS

-566 VHLAATRLADRL
+566 VHLAASRLADRL
-578 RALAAPGLGCT
+578 RALAAPVLACA
-589 PEDVEL
+589 EHEVEL
-595 AGGVARARARGA
+595 SGGVARVRGDEARSVS
-607 GAPGIPLRR
+607 IRR

-628 TGTAAEG
+628 AGLAAEG

-643 LPISPPDDDDRV
+643 LPISPPGEDDRV
-655 NSSACYGFVAD
+655 NSSACYGFIAD

-692 LLNPLLAD
+692 LLNPMLAD
-700 GQVRGGLA
+700 GQIRGGLA

-723 HGNLMTAT
+723 DGNLMTAT

-745 VVSAHLESPSPLTPL
+745 VVTDHLESPSPLTPL

-768 TTMSA
+768 NTMSA
-773 PAAIANAVADALGVD
+773 PAAIANAVADALGID
-788 HVELPATPQRIW
+788 SIELPATPQRIW
-800 ALL
+800 ELL

>member
-1 MATRTRPREHAPAH
+1 MATRTRSREQAPGH
-15 VGSPALRIEDDA
+15 VGRSALRIEDDA

-35 IDDLDPLPNI
+35 VDDLDPLPNT
-45 GCAAVVRSPFAHARI
+45 GVAAIVRSPFAHARV

-65 AAALALPGVIGVVTG
+65 SAALALPGVIGVVTG
-80 ADVAAHSRPFGSAL
+80 ADVAAHSRPFASAL
-94 GPGIVHHAAAVD
+94 GAGIVHHAAAVD
-106 VARYVGEPV
+106 IARYAGEPV

-121 DRYLAEDAAERVLVD
+121 DRYIAEDAAERVLVD
-136 YAPRPVAASVEAA
+136 YEPLPVAASVEAA
-149 IAEGAPLLHPAIGSN
+149 LAEGAPVLHAALGSN
-164 VVSDRS
+164 VAGDRS
-170 FRYGDPEAA
+170 FTYGDPDAA
-179 LASAA
+179 FAGAA
-184 HVVRERF
+184 HVVREHF

-211 AGGVTAWANFQGP
+211 AGAVTAWANFQGP

-238 AAKLRLLTP
+238 GSKLRLLTP
-247 SESGGS
+247 SDSGGS

-260 LHAVVL
+260 LHSVVL
-266 MAIASRLLGVPVRW
+266 MAIASRCLGVPVRW
-280 TEDRNEHLLAAST
+280 TEDRGEHLLAASM

-302 AAFSAEGRLLAL
+302 AAFDADGRLLGL

-354 RVVVSNRAPSGLNR
+354 RVVVTNRAPSGLNR

-389 LGIDPAE
+389 LGLDPAE
-396 LARRNLVQARQMPYR
+396 LARRNLVRAEQMPYR
-411 AAAGAVYDSGDYPAC
+411 AAAGAVYDSGDYLAC
-426 LDRAL
+426 LERVL

-437 RLRAEQAAARV
+437 ELRAAQASARAG
-448 EGRLLGIG
+448 GRLVGIG

-471 TLVER
+471 TLAQTAEER
-476 AEQRAA
+476 AT

-488 NAEGVTIVM
+488 NAEGVTIAM
-497 GAQGGVTLRLTTTPQ
+497 GAHGGVTLRITTTPQ

-524 ADVLGLDPEQID
+524 ADVLGLEPEQID
-536 VRTEAD
+536 VRTDAD

-551 SGNYSSRFAAMGASA
+551 SGNYSSRFAVMGASA
-566 VHLAATRLADRL
+566 VHLAASRLAERL
-578 RALAAPGLGCT
+578 RALAAPILECA
-589 PEDVEL
+589 EDEIEL
-595 AGGVARARARGA
+595 AGGSARVRGDETRSV
-607 GAPGIPLRR
+607 PIRR
-616 LAGAAHWHPSDL
+616 LAGASHWHPSDL
-628 TGTAAEG
+628 TGVAAEG

-643 LPISPPDDDDRV
+643 LPISPPDEDDRV
-655 NSSACYGFVAD
+655 NSSACYGFIAD

-678 IAVRSYVTVHDAGR
+678 IGVRSYVTVHDAGR

-700 GQVRGGLA
+700 GQIRGGLA

-723 HGNLMTAT
+723 DGNLMTAT

-745 VVSAHLESPSPLTPL
+745 IVTAHLESPSPLTPL

-768 TTMSA
+768 NTMSA

-788 HVELPATPQRIW
+788 SIELPATPQRIW
-800 ALL
+800 ELL

>member
-1 MATRTRPREHAPAH
+1 VATRTRPREQTAGH
-15 VGSPALRIEDDA
+15 VGRSALRIEDDA

-35 IDDLDPLPNI
+35 IDDLDPLPNT
-45 GCAAVVRSPFAHARI
+45 GVAAVVRSPFAHARI
-60 GAIDA
+60 GEIDCS
-65 AAALALPGVIGVVTG
+65 AALALPGVIGVVTG
-80 ADVAAHSRPFGSAL
+80 ADVAAHSRPFASAL
-94 GPGIVHHAAAVD
+94 GPGVVHHAAAVD

-121 DRYLAEDAAERVLVD
+121 DRYIAEDAAERVLVD
-136 YAPRPVAASVEAA
+136 YDPLPVAASVEAA
-149 IAEGAPLLHPAIGSN
+149 LAEGAPLLHAALGSN
-164 VVSDRS
+164 VASDRTFS
-170 FRYGDPEAA
+170 YGDPDAA
-179 LASAA
+179 FAGAA

-211 AGGVTAWANFQGP
+211 NGGVTAWANFQGP
-224 FTLHGVAAAALGIP
+224 FTLHSVAAAALGIP
-238 AAKLRLLTP
+238 GAGLRLLTP
-247 SESGGS
+247 AESGGS

-266 MAIASRLLGVPVRW
+266 MAIASRCVGVPVRW
-280 TEDRNEHLLAAST
+280 TEDRSEHLLSASM
-293 ATERTSEVE
+293 ATERTSAVE
-302 AAFSAEGRLLAL
+302 AAFAADGRLLGL
-314 RLDLI
+314 RLDLL

-354 RVVVSNRAPSGLNR
+354 RVVMTNRAPTGLNR
-368 GFGGPQLYSALER
+368 GFGGPQLYTALER
-381 TMHIAARR
+381 TMYIAARR
-389 LGIDPAE
+389 LGLDPADV
-396 LARRNLVQARQMPYR
+396 ARRNLVRAEQMPYR
-411 AAAGAVYDSGDYPAC
+411 AAAGAVYDSGDYRAC
-426 LDRAL
+426 LERAL
-431 ELAGYD
+431 ELAGYEE
-437 RLRAEQAAARV
+437 LRAEQARARA

-456 LACVVE
+456 LACIVE

-471 TLVER
+471 TLVQSAEER
-476 AEQRAA
+476 AS

-488 NAEGVTIVM
+488 SAEGVTIAM
-497 GAQGGVTLRLTTTPQ
+497 GPHGGVTLRITTTPQ

-536 VRTEAD
+536 VRTDAD

-566 VHLAATRLADRL
+566 VQLAATRLATRL
-578 RALAAPGLGCT
+578 RALAAPMLECDCD
-589 PEDVEL
+589 EVEL
-595 AGGVARARARGA
+595 AGGRARVRGDEDRSVS
-607 GAPGIPLRR
+607 IRS
-616 LAGAAHWHPSDL
+616 LAGASHWHPSEL
-628 TGTAAEG
+628 TGEAAEG

-643 LPISPPDDDDRV
+643 LPIAPPDEDDRV

-672 DPETAE
+672 DPGTAE
-678 IAVRSYVTVHDAGR
+678 LTMRDYVTVHDAGR
-692 LLNPLLAD
+692 LLNPMLAE
-700 GQVRGGLA
+700 GQIRGGLA

-718 HRYDE
+718 HRYDDD
-723 HGNLMTAT
+723 GNLMTGT

-745 VVSAHLESPSPLTPL
+745 VVSEHVESPSPLTPL

-773 PAAIANAVADALGVD
+773 PAAIANAVADALGID
-788 HVELPATPQRIW
+788 AIELPATSQRIW
-800 ALL
+800 ELLQ

>member
-1 MATRTRPREHAPAH
+1 MTRTRPREEAPGH
-15 VGSPALRIEDDA
+15 VGRSSLRVEDDA

-35 IDDLDPLPNI
+35 IDDLDPLPNT
-45 GCAAVVRSPFAHARI
+45 GCAAIVRSPFAHARI

-65 AAALALPGVIGVVTG
+65 SAALALPGVIGVVTG
-80 ADVAAHSRPFGSAL
+80 ADVAAHSRPFGSAV
-94 GPGIVHHAAAVD
+94 GPGITHHAAAVD

-121 DRYLAEDAAERVLVD
+121 DRYIAEDGAERVLVD
-136 YAPRPVAASVEAA
+136 YEPLPVAASAEAA
-149 IAEGAPLLHPAIGSN
+149 MAEGAPLLHPALGSN
-164 VVSDRS
+164 VASDRA
-170 FRYGDPEAA
+170 FRYGDPDGAFAA
-179 LASAA
+179 AA
-184 HVVRERF
+184 HVIRERF

-238 AAKLRLLTP
+238 GSKLRLITP
-247 SESGGS
+247 AESGGS

-266 MAIASRLLGVPVRW
+266 MAIVSRVLGIPVRW
-280 TEDRNEHLLAAST
+280 TEDRGEHLLSASM

-302 AAFSAEGRLLAL
+302 AAFDEAGRLLGL

-354 RVVVSNRAPSGLNR
+354 RVVLSNRAPSGLNR
-368 GFGGPQLYSALER
+368 GFGGPQLYGALER

-396 LARRNLVQARQMPYR
+396 LARRNLVQVSQMPYR
-411 AAAGAVYDSGDYPAC
+411 AAAGAVYDSGDYQAC

-437 RLRAEQAAARV
+437 DLRAEQERARG

-471 TLVER
+471 TLVQTAEER
-476 AEQRAA
+476 AAVP
-482 GLPKSG
+482 PKSG
-488 NAEGVTIVM
+488 NAEGVTIAM
-497 GAQGGVTLRLTTTPQ
+497 GPHGGVTLRITTTPQ

-524 ADVLGLDPEQID
+524 ADVLGLEPEQID
-536 VRTEAD
+536 VRTDAD

-566 VHLAATRLADRL
+566 VHLAASRLADRL
-578 RALAAPGLGCT
+578 RALAAPVLGCAT
-589 PEDVEL
+589 DEIEL
-595 AGGVARARARGA
+595 AAGLARVRGDEARSV
-607 GAPGIPLRR
+607 PIRR
-616 LAGAAHWHPSDL
+616 LAGASHWHPSDL
-628 TGTAAEG
+628 TGEAAEG

-643 LPISPPDDDDRV
+643 LPIAPPDEDDRV
-655 NSSACYGFVAD
+655 NSSACYGFIAD
-666 VCVVEI
+666 VCAVEI
-672 DPETAE
+672 DPGTAE
-678 IAVRSYVTVHDAGR
+678 VAVRSYVTVHDAGR

-700 GQVRGGLA
+700 GQIRGGLA

-718 HRYDE
+718 HRWDE
-723 HGNLMTAT
+723 DGNLMTGT

-768 TTMSA
+768 NTMSA

-788 HVELPATPQRIW
+788 SIDLPATPQRIW
-800 ALL
+800 ELL

>member
-1 MATRTRPREHAPAH
+1 MAA
-15 VGSPALRIEDDA
+15 
-27 LLRGQGWF
+27 
-35 IDDLDPLPNI
+35 
-45 GCAAVVRSPFAHARI
+45 
-60 GAIDA
+60 
-65 AAALALPGVIGVVTG
+65 
-80 ADVAAHSRPFGSAL
+80 
-94 GPGIVHHAAAVD
+94 
-106 VARYVGEPV
+106 
-115 CVVVAR
+115 
-121 DRYLAEDAAERVLVD
+121 
-136 YAPRPVAASVEAA
+136 
-149 IAEGAPLLHPAIGSN
+149 GAPLLHPALGSN
-164 VVSDRS
+164 VASDRA
-170 FRYGDPEAA
+170 FRYGDPDAA
-179 LASAA
+179 FARAA
-184 HVVRERF
+184 HVIRRRF
-191 RHPRSSA
+191 RHPRSGA

-238 AAKLRLLTP
+238 GSRLRLITP
-247 SESGGS
+247 AESGGS

-266 MAIASRLLGVPVRW
+266 MAIASRVLGVPVRW
-280 TEDRNEHLLAAST
+280 TEDRGEHLLSASM

-302 AAFSAEGRLLAL
+302 AAFDADGRLLGL

-354 RVVVSNRAPSGLNR
+354 RVVLSNRAPSGLNR

-381 TMHIAARR
+381 TMHVASRR

-396 LARRNLVQARQMPYR
+396 LARRNLVRVGQMPYR
-411 AAAGAVYDSGDYPAC
+411 AAAGAVYDSGDYQAC
-426 LDRAL
+426 LDKAL

-437 RLRAEQAAARV
+437 DLRAEQATARA

-471 TLVER
+471 TLVQSAEER
-476 AEQRAA
+476 AAA
-482 GLPKSG
+482 PPKSG
-488 NAEGVTIVM
+488 NAEGVTIAM
-497 GAQGGVTLRLTTTPQ
+497 GPHGGVTLRITTTPQ

-524 ADVLGLDPEQID
+524 ADELGLEPEQID
-536 VRTEAD
+536 VRTDAD

-551 SGNYSSRFAAMGASA
+551 SGNYSSRFATMGASA
-566 VHLAATRLADRL
+566 VQLAASRLADRL
-578 RALAAPGLGCT
+578 RALAAPVLGCAAG
-589 PEDVEL
+589 EIEL
-595 AGGVARARARGA
+595 AAGTARVRGDE
-607 GAPGIPLRR
+607 GRSVPIRR
-616 LAGAAHWHPSDL
+616 LAGASHWHPSNL
-628 TGTAAEG
+628 SGEAAEG

-643 LPISPPDDDDRV
+643 LPISPPGDDDRV
-655 NSSACYGFVAD
+655 NSSACYGFIAD

-672 DPETAE
+672 DPGTAE

-700 GQVRGGLA
+700 GQIRGGLA

-723 HGNLMTAT
+723 DGNLMTGT

-736 PPTATELPR
+736 PPTATELPH

-768 TTMSA
+768 NTMSA

-788 HVELPATPQRIW
+788 AIELPATPQRIW
-800 ALL
+800 ELL

>member
-1 MATRTRPREHAPAH
+1 VATRTRPREQAPGH
-15 VGSPALRIEDDA
+15 VGRSVLRVEDDA

-35 IDDLDPLPNI
+35 IDDLDPLPNT
-45 GCAAVVRSPFAHARI
+45 GCAAIVRSPFAHARV

-65 AAALALPGVIGVVTG
+65 SAALALPGVIGVVTG
-80 ADVAAHSRPFGSAL
+80 AEVAAHSRPFASAL
-94 GPGIVHHAAAVD
+94 GPAIVHHAAAVD

-121 DRYLAEDAAERVLVD
+121 DRYIAEDGAERVLVD
-136 YAPRPVAASVEAA
+136 YEPLPVAAGVEAA
-149 IAEGAPLLHPAIGSN
+149 LADGAPLLHPALGSN
-164 VVSDRS
+164 VASDRAFS
-170 FRYGDPEAA
+170 YGDPAA
-179 LASAA
+179 AFAGAA

-198 TPVECYGVIAHWQ
+198 TPVECYGVVAHWQ

-238 AAKLRLLTP
+238 GAKLRLLTP
-247 SESGGS
+247 AESGGS

-280 TEDRNEHLLAAST
+280 TEDRSEHLLAASM

-302 AAFSAEGRLLAL
+302 AAFAADGRLLGL
-314 RLDLI
+314 RLDLV

-339 CLTGAYDVQDLAVRS
+339 CLTGAYDVQDLSVRS

-368 GFGGPQLYSALER
+368 GFGGPQLYGALER
-381 TMHIAARR
+381 TMHVAARR
-389 LGIDPAE
+389 LGLDPAE
-396 LARRNLVQARQMPYR
+396 LARRNLVRAAQMPYR
-411 AAAGAVYDSGDYPAC
+411 AAAGAVYDSGDYHAC
-426 LDRAL
+426 LERAL

-437 RLRAEQAAARV
+437 DLRAEQTRARAD
-448 EGRLLGIG
+448 GRLVGIG

-471 TLVER
+471 TLVQSAEER
-476 AEQRAA
+476 AAV
-482 GLPKSG
+482 LPKSG
-488 NAEGVTIVM
+488 NAEGVTIAM
-497 GAQGGVTLRLTTTPQ
+497 GPHGGVTLRITTTPQ

-524 ADVLGLDPEQID
+524 ADELGLDPEQID
-536 VRTEAD
+536 VRTDAD

-566 VHLAATRLADRL
+566 VQLAAASLADRL
-578 RALAAPGLGCT
+578 RALAAPLLGCAAG
-589 PEDVEL
+589 EVEL
-595 AGGVARARARGA
+595 TAGEARVRGDA
-607 GAPGIPLRR
+607 ATSVPVRR

-628 TGTAAEG
+628 TGPAAEG

-643 LPISPPDDDDRV
+643 LPISPPDSDDRV
-655 NSSACYGFVAD
+655 NSSACYGFIAD
-666 VCVVEI
+666 VCAVEI
-672 DPETAE
+672 DSETAE

-700 GQVRGGLA
+700 GQIRGGFA

-723 HGNLMTAT
+723 DGNLMTGT

-768 TTMSA
+768 NTMSA

-788 HVELPATPQRIW
+788 AIELPATPQRIW
-800 ALL
+800 ELL

>member
-1 MATRTRPREHAPAH
+1 
-15 VGSPALRIEDDA
+15 
-27 LLRGQGWF
+27 
-35 IDDLDPLPNI
+35 
-45 GCAAVVRSPFAHARI
+45 
-60 GAIDA
+60 
-65 AAALALPGVIGVVTG
+65 
-80 ADVAAHSRPFGSAL
+80 
-94 GPGIVHHAAAVD
+94 
-106 VARYVGEPV
+106 
-115 CVVVAR
+115 
-121 DRYLAEDAAERVLVD
+121 
-136 YAPRPVAASVEAA
+136 
-149 IAEGAPLLHPAIGSN
+149 
-164 VVSDRS
+164 
-170 FRYGDPEAA
+170 
-179 LASAA
+179 
-184 HVVRERF
+184 
-191 RHPRSSA
+191 
-198 TPVECYGVIAHWQ
+198 
-211 AGGVTAWANFQGP
+211 
-224 FTLHGVAAAALGIP
+224 
-238 AAKLRLLTP
+238 
-247 SESGGS
+247 
-253 FGTKAAV
+253 
-260 LHAVVL
+260 
-266 MAIASRLLGVPVRW
+266 
-280 TEDRNEHLLAAST
+280 
-293 ATERTSEVE
+293 
-302 AAFSAEGRLLAL
+302 
-314 RLDLI
+314 
-319 DEVGAYVRAPE
+319 
-330 PATLYRMHG
+330 
-339 CLTGAYDVQDLAVRS
+339 
-354 RVVVSNRAPSGLNR
+354 
-368 GFGGPQLYSALER
+368 
-381 TMHIAARR
+381 
-389 LGIDPAE
+389 
-396 LARRNLVQARQMPYR
+396 MPYR
-411 AAAGAVYDSGDYPAC
+411 AAAGAVYDSGDYHAC
-426 LDRAL
+426 LERAL
-431 ELAGYD
+431 ELAGYEG
-437 RLRAEQAAARV
+437 LRAEQAAARA

-471 TLVER
+471 TLVQS
-476 AEQRAA
+476 AEERAA

-488 NAEGVTIVM
+488 NAEGVTIAM
-497 GAQGGVTLRLTTTPQ
+497 GAHGGVTLRITTTPQ

-524 ADVLGLDPEQID
+524 ADVLGLEPDQID
-536 VRTEAD
+536 VRTDAD

-578 RALAAPGLGCT
+578 RALAAPLLGCA

-595 AGGVARARARGA
+595 SGGLAVRRGEQEQSV
-607 GAPGIPLRR
+607 PLRR

-628 TGTAAEG
+628 TGEAAEG

-718 HRYDE
+718 HRYDQD
-723 HGNLMTAT
+723 GNLMTAT

-773 PAAIANAVADALGVD
+773 PAAIANAVADALGVE

-800 ALL
+800 ELL